1 MSAKKEGLHPHFFL
15 NLPICHTARCWNEP
29 TEWIPLC
36 SQMKAVCL
44 FSQFSE
50 RLWWLNAG
58 TRCTMACWSPGN
70 QLLSYPAQATHPPGI
85 SASSSTPSLC
95 SSSPPP
101 AGNAF
106 RSSEL
111 HLLFL
116 LTGSVQTYR
125 SQLMQ
130 RVEYSVVIAG
140 TDHEFPSAGSRRS
153 PIPPLPL
160 LPIQPQPHPC
170 SWFLFLQ
177 RENDEMAHSCL

>member
-1 MSAKKEGLHPHFFL
+1 
-15 NLPICHTARCWNEP
+15 
-29 TEWIPLC
+29 
-36 SQMKAVCL
+36 
-44 FSQFSE
+44 
-50 RLWWLNAG
+50 
-58 TRCTMACWSPGN
+58 MACWSPGN

-160 LPIQPQPHPC
+160 LPIEHLNLIHGHDFCFC
-170 SWFLFLQ
+170 SGKTMKWHIHAYNGIVRG
-177 RENDEMAHSCL
+177 RETKRHWRFVRREAGGEVAGHGVLAC